1 MCSATKPVGLSI
13 TSDLD
18 IRLILTTPPCHT
30 VMMELII
37 GLLVIVVLIL
47 AVMVMRQTNKSTLLP
62 INPQNFDQAALVDA
76 VRTAV
81 DAQVGKA
88 TQQALENVNS
98 QIDRTYQA
106 RTQTLTTETKSLLD
120 PVATQMNE
128 LRNAVTALQSNY
140 TNTVGVTQ
148 TISKQID
155 SLNQTTSALQSALKS
170 SSARGAWGE
179 QQLRNVIEL
188 AGMLPYCDFLEQTT
202 VTSNDKTQRPDAVI
216 KLPNDGCV
224 VIDSKTPL
232 DAYLRA
238 QETSDATL
246 HQQLLNEHAKA
257 LAGHAKV
264 LADKKYFQQF
274 DRTPEYTIMFIPG
287 ESFLA
292 DALRADAS
300 LLEVAMRS
308 RVLIASP
315 VNLLALLLAVAKG
328 WQAFQIAENAEKIAA
343 IGRELYERVD
353 IVLESVE
360 KTGRGLES
368 AISAY
373 NKMVGSIEGR
383 MLSTLRK
390 FKDVG
395 VTSSE
400 LTEIS
405 NIESA
410 PRRLSAPEHTKE
422 LES

>member
-1 MCSATKPVGLSI
+1 
-13 TSDLD
+13 
-18 IRLILTTPPCHT
+18 
-30 VMMELII
+30 MMEII
-37 GLLVIVVLIL
+37 VGLLVVVIISLGL
-47 AVMVMRQTNKSTLLP
+47 LLFRQNSVGNNSST
-62 INPQNFDQAALVDA
+62 PQNFDQTALIDA
-76 VRTAV
+76 VKTAV

-106 RTQTLTTETKSLLD
+106 RTQTLATETKSLLD

-128 LRNAVTALQSNY
+128 LRNAVTSLQSNY
-140 TNTVGVTQ
+140 TNSVGVTE

-155 SLNQTTSALQSALKS
+155 TLNQTTSALQSALKS
-170 SSARGAWGE
+170 TSARGAWGE

-188 AGMLPYCDFLEQTT
+188 AGMLPYCDFFEQTT
-202 VTSNDKTQRPDAVI
+202 VTSNDRTQRPDAVI

-232 DAYLRA
+232 DSYLKA
-238 QETSDATL
+238 QETSDPTL
-246 HQQLLNEHAKA
+246 RQQLLSDHAKA

-264 LADKKYFQQF
+264 LADKKYWEQF
-274 DRTPEYTIMFIPG
+274 NRSPEYVIMFIPG

-292 DALRADAS
+292 DALRSDSS

-328 WQAFQIAENAEKIAA
+328 WQAFQIAEHAEKIAA
-343 IGRELYERVD
+343 LGRELYERVD
-353 IVLESVE
+353 TVLESVE

-383 MLSTLRK
+383 MLATLRK
-390 FKDVG
+390 FKDAG

-405 NIESA
+405 NIDSA
-410 PRRLSAPEHTKE
+410 PRQISAPEHTRE
-422 LES
+422 LGS

>member
-1 MCSATKPVGLSI
+1 
-13 TSDLD
+13 
-18 IRLILTTPPCHT
+18 
-30 VMMELII
+30 MELII
-37 GLLVIVVLIL
+37 GLLVIVVLVL
-47 AVMVMRQTNKSTLLP
+47 AVMVTRQANKSNLLP

-353 IVLESVE
+353 TVLESVE
-360 KTGRGLES
+360 KTGRGLET
-368 AISAY
+368 AIGAY

-422 LES
+422 LGS

>member
-1 MCSATKPVGLSI
+1 
-13 TSDLD
+13 
-18 IRLILTTPPCHT
+18 
-30 VMMELII
+30 MELII
-37 GLLVIVVLIL
+37 GLLVVVVLVL
-47 AVMVMRQTNKSTLLP
+47 AVMVTRQANKSTLP
-62 INPQNFDQAALVDA
+62 PTSPQNFDQAALVDA

-106 RTQTLTTETKSLLD
+106 RTQTLTSETKSLLD

-148 TISKQID
+148 TISKQIE

-188 AGMLPYCDFLEQTT
+188 AGMLPYCDFLEQIT
-202 VTSNDKTQRPDAVI
+202 VTGNDKIQRPDAVI
-216 KLPNDGCV
+216 KLPNNGCV

-232 DAYLRA
+232 DAYLKA

-246 HQQLLNEHAKA
+246 RQQLLNEHAKA

-264 LADKKYFQQF
+264 LSDKKYFQQF

-292 DALRADAS
+292 DALRADGS

-353 IVLESVE
+353 TVLESVE
-360 KTGRGLES
+360 KTGRGLET

-395 VTSSE
+395 VTSAE

-410 PRRLSAPEHTKE
+410 PRRLAAPEHTKE
-422 LES
+422 LGS

>member
-1 MCSATKPVGLSI
+1 
-13 TSDLD
+13 
-18 IRLILTTPPCHT
+18 
-30 VMMELII
+30 MELII
-37 GLLVIVVLIL
+37 GLLVVVVLVL
-47 AVMVMRQTNKSTLLP
+47 AVMVTRQANKSTLP
-62 INPQNFDQAALVDA
+62 PTSPQNFDQAALVDA

-106 RTQTLTTETKSLLD
+106 RTQTLTSETKSLLD

-148 TISKQID
+148 TISKQIE

-202 VTSNDKTQRPDAVI
+202 VTGNDKIQRPDAVI
-216 KLPNDGCV
+216 KLPNNGCV

-232 DAYLRA
+232 DAYLKA

-246 HQQLLNEHAKA
+246 RQQLLNEHAKA

-264 LADKKYFQQF
+264 LSDKKYFQQF

-292 DALRADAS
+292 DALRADGS

-353 IVLESVE
+353 TVLESVE
-360 KTGRGLES
+360 KTGRGLET

-395 VTSSE
+395 VTSTE

-410 PRRLSAPEHTKE
+410 PRRLAAPEHTKE
-422 LES
+422 LGS

>member
-1 MCSATKPVGLSI
+1 
-13 TSDLD
+13 
-18 IRLILTTPPCHT
+18 
-30 VMMELII
+30 MELVI
-37 GLLVIVVLIL
+37 GLLAVVVLVL
-47 AVMVMRQTNKSTLLP
+47 AAMVMRQSSRSSSLP
-62 INPQNFDQAALVDA
+62 TNPQNFDQAALVDA

-140 TNTVGVTQ
+140 TNTVGVTE

-238 QETSDATL
+238 QATSDPAL

-292 DALRADAS
+292 DARRADGS

-353 IVLESVE
+353 TVLESVE
-360 KTGRGLES
+360 KTGRGLET

-383 MLSTLRK
+383 MLATLRK

-405 NIESA
+405 NIDSA
-410 PRRLSAPEHTKE
+410 PRRISAPEHTKE
-422 LES
+422 LGS

>member
-1 MCSATKPVGLSI
+1 
-13 TSDLD
+13 
-18 IRLILTTPPCHT
+18 
-30 VMMELII
+30 MEIVI
-37 GLLVIVVLIL
+37 GLLVIVVLAL
-47 AVMVMRQTNKSTLLP
+47 AVMVMRQANKSTLLP
-62 INPQNFDQAALVDA
+62 ISPQNFDQAALVDA

-120 PVATQMNE
+120 PVAIQMNE

-315 VNLLALLLAVAKG
+315 VNLLALLLAVAKW

-422 LES
+422 LGS

>member
-1 MCSATKPVGLSI
+1 
-13 TSDLD
+13 
-18 IRLILTTPPCHT
+18 
-30 VMMELII
+30 MELII
-37 GLLVIVVLIL
+37 GLLVIVVLAL
-47 AVMVMRQTNKSTLLP
+47 AVMVMRQADKSTLLP
-62 INPQNFDQAALVDA
+62 TNPQNFDQAALVDA
-76 VRTAV
+76 VRTVV

-106 RTQTLTTETKSLLD
+106 RTQTLATETKSLLD

-155 SLNQTTSALQSALKS
+155 TLNQTTSALQSALKS
-170 SSARGAWGE
+170 TSARGAWGE

-202 VTSNDKTQRPDAVI
+202 VTGNDKIQRPDAVI
-216 KLPNDGCV
+216 KLPNNGCV

-232 DAYLRA
+232 DAYLKA

-246 HQQLLNEHAKA
+246 RQQLLNEHAKA

-292 DALRADAS
+292 DALRADSS

-353 IVLESVE
+353 TVLESVE
-360 KTGRGLES
+360 KTGRGLET

-390 FKDVG
+390 FKEVG
-395 VTSSE
+395 VTSAE

-410 PRRLSAPEHTKE
+410 PRRLAAPEHTKE
-422 LES
+422 LGS

>member
-1 MCSATKPVGLSI
+1 
-13 TSDLD
+13 
-18 IRLILTTPPCHT
+18 
-30 VMMELII
+30 MMEII
-37 GLLVIVVLIL
+37 VGLLVVVIISLGL
-47 AVMVMRQTNKSTLLP
+47 LLFRQNSVGNNFST
-62 INPQNFDQAALVDA
+62 PQNFDQTALIDA
-76 VRTAV
+76 VKTAV

-106 RTQTLTTETKSLLD
+106 RTQTLATETKSLLD

-128 LRNAVTALQSNY
+128 LRNAVTSLQSNY
-140 TNTVGVTQ
+140 TNTVGVTE

-155 SLNQTTSALQSALKS
+155 TLNQTTFALQSALKS
-170 SSARGAWGE
+170 TSARGAWGE

-188 AGMLPYCDFLEQTT
+188 AGMLPYCDFFEQTT
-202 VTSNDKTQRPDAVI
+202 VTSNDRTQRPDAVI

-232 DAYLRA
+232 DSYLKA
-238 QETSDATL
+238 QETSDPTL
-246 HQQLLNEHAKA
+246 RQQLLSDHAKA

-264 LADKKYFQQF
+264 LADKKYWEQF
-274 DRTPEYTIMFIPG
+274 NRSPEYVIMFIPG

-292 DALRADAS
+292 DALRSDSS

-328 WQAFQIAENAEKIAA
+328 WQAFQIAEHAEKIAA
-343 IGRELYERVD
+343 LGRELYERVD
-353 IVLESVE
+353 TVLESVE

-383 MLSTLRK
+383 MLATLRK
-390 FKDVG
+390 FKDAG

-405 NIESA
+405 NIDSA
-410 PRRLSAPEHTKE
+410 PRQISAPEHTRE
-422 LES
+422 LGS

>member
-1 MCSATKPVGLSI
+1 
-13 TSDLD
+13 
-18 IRLILTTPPCHT
+18 
-30 VMMELII
+30 MELII
-37 GLLVIVVLIL
+37 GLLVVVVLVL
-47 AVMVMRQTNKSTLLP
+47 AVMVTRQANKSTLP
-62 INPQNFDQAALVDA
+62 PTSPQNFDQAALVDA

-106 RTQTLTTETKSLLD
+106 RTQTLTSETKSLLY

-148 TISKQID
+148 TISKQIE

-202 VTSNDKTQRPDAVI
+202 VTGNDKIQRPDAVI
-216 KLPNDGCV
+216 KLPNNGCV

-232 DAYLRA
+232 DAYLKA

-246 HQQLLNEHAKA
+246 RQQLLNEHAKA

-264 LADKKYFQQF
+264 LSDKKYFQQF

-292 DALRADAS
+292 DALRADGS

-353 IVLESVE
+353 TVLESVE
-360 KTGRGLES
+360 KTGRGLET

-395 VTSSE
+395 VTSAE

-410 PRRLSAPEHTKE
+410 PRRLAAPEHTKE
-422 LES
+422 LGS

>member
-13 TSDLD
+13 ISDLD

-37 GLLVIVVLIL
+37 GLLVIVVLVL
-47 AVMVMRQTNKSTLLP
+47 AMMVMRQANKSTLPP

-88 TQQALENVNS
+88 TQQALENVNT

-106 RTQTLTTETKSLLD
+106 RTQTLTSETKSLLD

-292 DALRADAS
+292 DALRADGS

-353 IVLESVE
+353 TVLESVE
-360 KTGRGLES
+360 KTGRGLET
-368 AISAY
+368 AIGAY

>member
-1 MCSATKPVGLSI
+1 
-13 TSDLD
+13 
-18 IRLILTTPPCHT
+18 
-30 VMMELII
+30 MELII
-37 GLLVIVVLIL
+37 GLLVIVVLVL
-47 AVMVMRQTNKSTLLP
+47 AMMVMRQANKSTLPP

-88 TQQALENVNS
+88 TQQALENVNT

-106 RTQTLTTETKSLLD
+106 RTQTLTSETKSLLD

-292 DALRADAS
+292 DALRADGS

-353 IVLESVE
+353 TVLESVE
-360 KTGRGLES
+360 KTGRGLET

-373 NKMVGSIEGR
+373 NRMVGSIEGR

>member
-1 MCSATKPVGLSI
+1 
-13 TSDLD
+13 
-18 IRLILTTPPCHT
+18 
-30 VMMELII
+30 MMEII
-37 GLLVIVVLIL
+37 VGLLVVVIISLGL
-47 AVMVMRQTNKSTLLP
+47 LLFRQNSFGSYSST
-62 INPQNFDQAALVDA
+62 PQNFDQTALIDA
-76 VRTAV
+76 VKNAV

-106 RTQTLTTETKSLLD
+106 RTQTLATETKSLLD

-128 LRNAVTALQSNY
+128 LRNAVTSLQSNY
-140 TNTVGVTQ
+140 TNTVGVTE

-155 SLNQTTSALQSALKS
+155 TLNQTTSALQSALKS
-170 SSARGAWGE
+170 TSARGAWGE

-188 AGMLPYCDFLEQTT
+188 AGMLPYCDFFEQTT
-202 VTSNDKTQRPDAVI
+202 VTSNDRTQRPDAVI

-232 DAYLRA
+232 DSYLKA
-238 QETSDATL
+238 QETSDPTL
-246 HQQLLNEHAKA
+246 RQQLLSEHAKA

-264 LADKKYFQQF
+264 LADKKYWEQF
-274 DRTPEYTIMFIPG
+274 NRSPEYVIMFIPG

-292 DALRADAS
+292 DALRSDSS

-328 WQAFQIAENAEKIAA
+328 WQAFQIAEHAEKIAA
-343 IGRELYERVD
+343 LGRELYERVD
-353 IVLESVE
+353 TVLESVE

-383 MLSTLRK
+383 MLATLRK
-390 FKDVG
+390 FKDAG

-405 NIESA
+405 NIDSA
-410 PRRLSAPEHTKE
+410 PRQISAPEHTRE
-422 LES
+422 LDS

>member
-1 MCSATKPVGLSI
+1 
-13 TSDLD
+13 
-18 IRLILTTPPCHT
+18 
-30 VMMELII
+30 MMELII

-202 VTSNDKTQRPDAVI
+202 VTNNDKTQRPDAVI

-257 LAGHAKV
+257 LASHAKV

-292 DALRADAS
+292 DALRADGS

-353 IVLESVE
+353 TVLESVE
-360 KTGRGLES
+360 KTGRGLET

-422 LES
+422 LGS

>member
-1 MCSATKPVGLSI
+1 
-13 TSDLD
+13 
-18 IRLILTTPPCHT
+18 
-30 VMMELII
+30 MELII
-37 GLLVIVVLIL
+37 GLLVVVVLVL

-62 INPQNFDQAALVDA
+62 TNPQNFDQAALVDA

-106 RTQTLTTETKSLLD
+106 RSQTLTTETKNLLD

-155 SLNQTTSALQSALKS
+155 SRNQTTSALQSALKS

-202 VTSNDKTQRPDAVI
+202 VTNNDKTQRPDAVI

-257 LAGHAKV
+257 LASHAKV

-292 DALRADAS
+292 DALRADGS

-353 IVLESVE
+353 TVLESVE
-360 KTGRGLES
+360 KTGRGLET
-368 AISAY
+368 AIGAY

-422 LES
+422 LGS

>member
-1 MCSATKPVGLSI
+1 
-13 TSDLD
+13 
-18 IRLILTTPPCHT
+18 
-30 VMMELII
+30 MMEII
-37 GLLVIVVLIL
+37 VGLLVVVIISLGL
-47 AVMVMRQTNKSTLLP
+47 LLFRQNSVGNNSST
-62 INPQNFDQAALVDA
+62 PQNFDQTALIDA
-76 VRTAV
+76 VKTAV

-106 RTQTLTTETKSLLD
+106 RTQTLATETKSLLD

-128 LRNAVTALQSNY
+128 LRDAVTSLQSNY
-140 TNTVGVTQ
+140 TNTVGVTE

-155 SLNQTTSALQSALKS
+155 TLNQTTSALQSALKS
-170 SSARGAWGE
+170 TSARGAWGE

-188 AGMLPYCDFLEQTT
+188 AGMLPYCDFFEQTT
-202 VTSNDKTQRPDAVI
+202 VTSNDRTQRPDAVI
-216 KLPNDGCV
+216 KLPNNGCV

-232 DAYLRA
+232 DSYLKA
-238 QETSDATL
+238 QETSDPTL
-246 HQQLLNEHAKA
+246 RQQLLNEHAKA

-264 LADKKYFQQF
+264 LADKKYWEQF
-274 DRTPEYTIMFIPG
+274 NRSPEYVIMFIPG

-292 DALRADAS
+292 DALRSDS
-300 LLEVAMRS
+300 TLLEVAMRS
-308 RVLIASP
+308 RVLVASP

-328 WQAFQIAENAEKIAA
+328 WQAFQIAEHAEKIAA
-343 IGRELYERVD
+343 LGRELYERVD
-353 IVLESVE
+353 TVLESVE

-383 MLSTLRK
+383 MLATLRK
-390 FKDVG
+390 FKDAG

-405 NIESA
+405 NIDSA
-410 PRRLSAPEHTKE
+410 PRQISAPEHTKE
-422 LES
+422 LDR

>member
-1 MCSATKPVGLSI
+1 
-13 TSDLD
+13 
-18 IRLILTTPPCHT
+18 
-30 VMMELII
+30 MMELII

-106 RTQTLTTETKSLLD
+106 RAQTLTTETKSLLD

-202 VTSNDKTQRPDAVI
+202 VTNNDKTQRPDAVI

-257 LAGHAKV
+257 LASHAKV

-353 IVLESVE
+353 TVLESVE
-360 KTGRGLES
+360 KTGRGLET
-368 AISAY
+368 AIGAY

>member
-1 MCSATKPVGLSI
+1 
-13 TSDLD
+13 
-18 IRLILTTPPCHT
+18 
-30 VMMELII
+30 MMEII
-37 GLLVIVVLIL
+37 VGLLVVVIISLGL
-47 AVMVMRQTNKSTLLP
+47 LLFRQNSVGNNFST
-62 INPQNFDQAALVDA
+62 PQNFDQNALIDA
-76 VRTAV
+76 VKTAV

-88 TQQALENVNS
+88 TQKALENVNS

-106 RTQTLTTETKSLLD
+106 RTQTLATETKSLLD

-128 LRNAVTALQSNY
+128 LRNAVTSLQSNY
-140 TNTVGVTQ
+140 TNTVGVTE

-155 SLNQTTSALQSALKS
+155 TLNQTTSALQSALKS
-170 SSARGAWGE
+170 TSARGAWGE

-188 AGMLPYCDFLEQTT
+188 AGMLPYCDFFEQTT
-202 VTSNDKTQRPDAVI
+202 VTSNDRTQRPDAVI

-232 DAYLRA
+232 DSYLKA
-238 QETSDATL
+238 QETSDPTL
-246 HQQLLNEHAKA
+246 RQQLLSDHAKA

-264 LADKKYFQQF
+264 LADKKYWEQF
-274 DRTPEYTIMFIPG
+274 NRSPEYVIMFIPG

-292 DALRADAS
+292 DALRSDSS

-328 WQAFQIAENAEKIAA
+328 WQAFQIAEHAEKIATL
-343 IGRELYERVD
+343 GRELYERVD
-353 IVLESVE
+353 TVLESVE

-383 MLSTLRK
+383 MLATLRK
-390 FKDVG
+390 FKDAG

-405 NIESA
+405 NIDSA
-410 PRRLSAPEHTKE
+410 PRQISAPEHTRE
-422 LES
+422 LGS

>member
-1 MCSATKPVGLSI
+1 
-13 TSDLD
+13 
-18 IRLILTTPPCHT
+18 
-30 VMMELII
+30 MMELII
-37 GLLVIVVLIL
+37 GLLVVVVLVL

-62 INPQNFDQAALVDA
+62 TNPQNFDQAALVDA

-106 RTQTLTTETKSLLD
+106 RSQTLTTETKNLLD

-148 TISKQID
+148 TISKQIE

-216 KLPNDGCV
+216 KLPNNGCV

-232 DAYLRA
+232 DAYLKA

-246 HQQLLNEHAKA
+246 RQQLLNEHAKA

-292 DALRADAS
+292 DALRADSS

-353 IVLESVE
+353 TVLESVE
-360 KTGRGLES
+360 KTGRGLET

-410 PRRLSAPEHTKE
+410 PRRLAAPEHTKE
-422 LES
+422 LGS

>member
-1 MCSATKPVGLSI
+1 
-13 TSDLD
+13 
-18 IRLILTTPPCHT
+18 
-30 VMMELII
+30 MELII
-37 GLLVIVVLIL
+37 GLLVIIVLVL
-47 AVMVMRQTNKSTLLP
+47 AVMVMRQANKSNLLP

-353 IVLESVE
+353 TVLESVE
-360 KTGRGLES
+360 KTGRGLET
-368 AISAY
+368 AIGAY

-422 LES
+422 LGS

>member
-1 MCSATKPVGLSI
+1 
-13 TSDLD
+13 
-18 IRLILTTPPCHT
+18 
-30 VMMELII
+30 MELII
-37 GLLVIVVLIL
+37 GLLVIVVLAL
-47 AVMVMRQTNKSTLLP
+47 AVMVMRQANKSTLLP
-62 INPQNFDQAALVDA
+62 TNPQNFDQAALVDA
-76 VRTAV
+76 VRTVV

-106 RTQTLTTETKSLLD
+106 RTQTLATETKSLLD

-155 SLNQTTSALQSALKS
+155 TLNQTTSALQSALKS
-170 SSARGAWGE
+170 TSARGAWGE

-202 VTSNDKTQRPDAVI
+202 VTGNDKIQRPDAVI
-216 KLPNDGCV
+216 KLPNNGCV

-232 DAYLRA
+232 DAYLKA

-246 HQQLLNEHAKA
+246 RQQLLNEHAKA

-292 DALRADAS
+292 DALRADSS

-353 IVLESVE
+353 TVLESVE
-360 KTGRGLES
+360 KTGRGLET

-390 FKDVG
+390 FKEVG
-395 VTSSE
+395 VTSAE

-410 PRRLSAPEHTKE
+410 PRRLAAPEHTKE
-422 LES
+422 LGS

>member
-1 MCSATKPVGLSI
+1 
-13 TSDLD
+13 
-18 IRLILTTPPCHT
+18 
-30 VMMELII
+30 MELII
-37 GLLVIVVLIL
+37 GLLVIVVLVL
-47 AVMVMRQTNKSTLLP
+47 AVMVMRQGNKSTLP
-62 INPQNFDQAALVDA
+62 SINPQNFDQAALVDA

-148 TISKQID
+148 TISKQIE

-360 KTGRGLES
+360 KTGRGLET

-410 PRRLSAPEHTKE
+410 PRRLSAPEHTQA
-422 LES
+422 LDS

>member
-1 MCSATKPVGLSI
+1 
-13 TSDLD
+13 
-18 IRLILTTPPCHT
+18 
-30 VMMELII
+30 MMEII
-37 GLLVIVVLIL
+37 VGLLVVVIISLGL
-47 AVMVMRQTNKSTLLP
+47 LLFRQNSVGNNFST
-62 INPQNFDQAALVDA
+62 PQNFDQTALIDA
-76 VRTAV
+76 VKTAV

-106 RTQTLTTETKSLLD
+106 RTQTLATETKSLLD

-128 LRNAVTALQSNY
+128 LRNAVTSLQSNY
-140 TNTVGVTQ
+140 TNTVGVTE

-155 SLNQTTSALQSALKS
+155 TLNQTTSALQSALKS
-170 SSARGAWGE
+170 TSARGAWGE

-188 AGMLPYCDFLEQTT
+188 AGMLPYCDFFEQTT
-202 VTSNDKTQRPDAVI
+202 VTSNDRTQRPDAVI

-232 DAYLRA
+232 DSYLKA
-238 QETSDATL
+238 QETSDPTL
-246 HQQLLNEHAKA
+246 RQQLLSDHAKA

-264 LADKKYFQQF
+264 LADKKYWEQF
-274 DRTPEYTIMFIPG
+274 NRSPEYVIMFIPG

-292 DALRADAS
+292 DALRSDSS

-315 VNLLALLLAVAKG
+315 VNLLAMLLAVAKG
-328 WQAFQIAENAEKIAA
+328 WQAFQIAEHAEKIAA
-343 IGRELYERVD
+343 LGRELYERVD
-353 IVLESVE
+353 TVLESVE

-383 MLSTLRK
+383 MLATLRK
-390 FKDVG
+390 FKDAG

-405 NIESA
+405 NIDSA
-410 PRRLSAPEHTKE
+410 PRQISAPEHTRE
-422 LES
+422 LGS

>member
-1 MCSATKPVGLSI
+1 
-13 TSDLD
+13 
-18 IRLILTTPPCHT
+18 
-30 VMMELII
+30 MELII
-37 GLLVIVVLIL
+37 GLLVIVVLVL
-47 AVMVMRQTNKSTLLP
+47 AVMVMRQANKSNLLP

-300 LLEVAMRS
+300 LLEVAMRN

-353 IVLESVE
+353 TVLESVE
-360 KTGRGLES
+360 KTGRGLET
-368 AISAY
+368 AIGAY

-422 LES
+422 LGS

>member
-1 MCSATKPVGLSI
+1 
-13 TSDLD
+13 
-18 IRLILTTPPCHT
+18 
-30 VMMELII
+30 MELII

-202 VTSNDKTQRPDAVI
+202 VTNNDKTQRPDAVI

-238 QETSDATL
+238 QETSDPTL

-257 LAGHAKV
+257 LASHAKV

-353 IVLESVE
+353 TVLESVE
-360 KTGRGLES
+360 KTGRGLET
-368 AISAY
+368 AIGAY

-422 LES
+422 LGS